1 MIARS
6 KTGFELD
13 IDVEN
18 VADNWET
25 LELMAEADAG
35 SIGAMIKAMKQ
46 VLGAEGYTAL
56 KDHVRSLSK
65 TGKVSTKAMQSEF
78 TSLMESTTP
87 TKN

>member
-18 VADNWET
+18 VTDNWET
-25 LELMAEADAG
+25 VELMAEADDG
-35 SIGAMIKAMKQ
+35 SLGAMIKAMKQ
-46 VLGAEGYTAL
+46 ILGTEGYTEL
-56 KDHVRSLSK
+56 KEHVRSLSK
-65 TGKVSTKAMQSEF
+65 TGKISTKAMQSEF
-78 TSLMESTTP
+78 KSLIDSITP